1 MGFHM
6 TEHDIPGISSVASA
20 AMSRRRFTAWCA
32 ALAAAGCAQQPA
44 ARGVFSADDLAHAEL
59 LRSRGLADTQAY
71 ALVESLVS
79 EVGARPAG
87 SAADARAVDWA
98 MAQLKRLGLAQV
110 RAEPVNM
117 QVWQRGAAQAR
128 LVSPYA
134 HTLVAA
140 ALGNSIGTPAGG
152 LEAELAYYESL
163 DALKADTTD
172 RARGR
177 IVFID
182 QKTERTR
189 DGRGYGLAV
198 AARATGA
205 VEAARR
211 GGVAVAIRSIGT
223 DRDRFAHTGAM
234 RYDLQVP
241 KVPAFAVSVPDAD
254 LIARLQARGQPLK
267 LQFTLDARVVSAA
280 SANVVAEVP
289 GTDLADEVVLL
300 GAHLDS
306 WDLGHGAL
314 DDGAGVGIVCA
325 AARLLHDA
333 GRRPR
338 RTVRVVL
345 FANEENGFDGANA
358 YAERHEGVK
367 HQLVGESDFGAG
379 RAWRLRT
386 RVREEALP
394 AVADMARMLAP
405 LSIAHAGNEGSPSP
419 DANVLMRRRGWPA
432 VELTQDGTGYF
443 DVHHTEN
450 DTLDKVDANALPQNV
465 AAWAVTAWLAAQS
478 PVAFGPL
485 PR

>member
-1 MGFHM
+1 MN
-6 TEHDIPGISSVASA
+6 EHNTSANASLTSA
-20 AMSRRRFTAWCA
+20 FITRRRFTAWCA
-32 ALAAAGCAQQPA
+32 ALAGAGCAQRPTARAGFPA
-44 ARGVFSADDLAHAEL
+44 ADLAHAEL
-59 LRSRGLADTQAY
+59 LRSRGLADAQAY
-71 ALVESLVS
+71 ALIESLVS

-87 SAADARAVDWA
+87 SAADTRAVDWA
-98 MAQLKRLGLAQV
+98 VANLKRLGLAQV

-128 LVSPYA
+128 LVAPYP

-140 ALGNSIGTPAGG
+140 ALGNSIGTPPGG
-152 LEAELAYYESL
+152 LEAEVAYYESL
-163 DALKADTTD
+163 EALKADTGD

-211 GGVAVAIRSIGT
+211 GAVAVAIRSIGT

-267 LQFTLDARVVSAA
+267 LQFALDARVVSAT

-289 GTDLADEVVLL
+289 GTDLADEIVLL

-325 AARLLHDA
+325 AVKLLQDA

-338 RTVRVVL
+338 RTVRLVL

-358 YAERHEGVK
+358 YAERYEGVR

-379 RAWRLRT
+379 RPWRLRT
-386 RVREEALP
+386 RVRDEALP
-394 AVADMARMLAP
+394 VVAEMARVLAP
-405 LSIAHAGNEGSPSP
+405 LSIDHAGNEASPSP

-450 DTLDKVDANALPQNV
+450 DTLDKVDAKALPQNV

-478 PVAFGPL
+478 PVPFGPL